1 MARTMKTSAEIQK
14 IVRELVHNIE
24 TVKEDGAVIAVAM
37 PQEVAPGADG
47 CNWDMSHFGNASGY
61 VEAIQQV
68 LHQARQQYQLQT

>member
-1 MARTMKTSAEIQK
+1 M
-14 IVRELVHNIE
+14 
-24 TVKEDGAVIAVAM
+24 KEDGAVIAVAM